1 MMTPGP
7 KPATNIGACDL
18 PSRPLFDDH
27 CRTELLH
34 LPACLPTGIPCLSP
48 ARYLRVL
55 VRVLGAYSQSEE
67 AIT

>member
-7 KPATNIGACDL
+7 KPAANIDGRDL
-18 PSRPLFDDH
+18 PSRPLFAGH

-34 LPACLPTGIPCLSP
+34 IPACLLTGIPSLSP

-67 AIT
+67 AIN